1 MLFVRYRVCFQWYNR
16 VEDTLPWTLYLE
28 NPMARREFLQ
38 LAKKFNPEKS
48 KIAGWMLSEK
58 LDGSRCFWDGGISR
72 GMRTE
77 DVPYSSLINP
87 KTGEPKKKIK
97 PMATGLWSRY
107 GNPIMAPDWFLDKL
121 PAIPLDGELWAGR
134 GNFQLCRSIVA
145 GDEPDPR
152 FDQIHYAVYSMPGA
166 RVWMPGEIKNSNF
179 LCEIENEAC
188 MELATN
194 EATAMATISTGYNF
208 EEELRVLHYHLSDD
222 PEASCYVHK
231 QTKLPDSEIAAR
243 AALDSFMDGVMERGG
258 EGVVIRNP
266 KGLWMPRRVNDLL
279 KYKPIDD
286 DEGIL
291 TGFTSGR
298 KTDKGSKHMGRIGA
312 LILDYKGKRL
322 ELSGLTDVERVF
334 ATDGDRHYANEH
346 PGEDMPTDTQGVMFT
361 LGQRITFKYRELSD
375 DMIPKEA
382 RYWRKRDVE

>member
-1 MLFVRYRVCFQWYNR
+1 
-16 VEDTLPWTLYLE
+16 
-28 NPMARREFLQ
+28 MARREFLQ

-72 GMRTE
+72 GMKTI

-87 KTGEPKKKIK
+87 KDGTPKKKVK
-97 PMATGLWSRY
+97 PIATGLWSRY
-107 GNPIMAPDWFLDKL
+107 GNPIMAPDWFLDEL

-134 GNFQLCRSIVA
+134 GNFQTCRSIVA

-152 FDQIHYAVYSMPGA
+152 FKQIRYAVYSMPGV
-166 RVWMPGEIKNSNF
+166 RVWQPGEIKNSNF
-179 LCEIENEAC
+179 HRCIIEEFC
-188 MELATN
+188 TELYCRSHARVSMFVSGIT
-194 EATAMATISTGYNF
+194 F
-208 EEELRVLHYHLSDD
+208 KQELDILAQYLPDD
-222 PEASCYVHK
+222 PDAPCYVHK
-231 QTKLPDSEIAAR
+231 QIRLPEDEEAAR

-266 KGLWMPRRVNDLL
+266 KGLWTPRRVNDLL

-291 TGFTSGR
+291 VGFTCGR
-298 KTDKGSKHMGRIGA
+298 RTNRGSKHLGRIGA

-322 ELSGLTDVERVF
+322 ELSGLTDAEREF
-334 ATDGDRHYANEH
+334 TTEGDRHYGNEH
-346 PGEDMPTDTQGVMFT
+346 PGEDMPADTQGVMFK

-382 RYWRKRDVE
+382 RYFRNRGKV